1 LNIARA
7 LYKESDLFIF
17 DDPLSALDQY
27 VGKHIFENCFVK
39 MLKNKT
45 RIISS
50 HQIQYSKYADYIYVL
65 DDGKIIE
72 EGTFEK
78 LSFKQNGKLAELL
91 NKVKIQEDD
100 ENIKNISELSIEK
113 SSKTDKKHNLIEK
126 EEKGEGNIE
135 FSIIWEYLKSFGIF
149 WFIGIIFYY
158 IFTQFL
164 SELPNVLISEWM
176 VDPSQRYFQFSN
188 SQFFIIY
195 IILGYGSVLLVL
207 FRDALYLNFAI
218 SASKR
223 IHTKA
228 LKRILKATISFFE
241 QNPIGRILNRF
252 SKDVSEVDLDISLK
266 STEVITQIIQIFATL
281 VIIMYTS
288 LWFIIPMFPIFVCYY
303 MIQNVYRDSNREVN
317 RFFSISRSPLF
328 AIYSE
333 TLNGL
338 PTIRSYQSTDR
349 FFNVVVEKLDYMQKN
364 FYNMKALNMWLQ
376 FRLSILG
383 GLLVSSIAFVLVF
396 IYHFTRGNYFNVA
409 TAGLSMTYSI
419 QITQIL
425 TSFVQ
430 KHVKLES
437 EMNSIERLLFYANK
451 IPIELENIEIEPKD
465 WPKEGKIEFK
475 NFYMKYR
482 PELPNVL
489 DDVSFI
495 IQPKEKIGIAGRT
508 GSGKSS
514 LIISLFRIFQNTKGS
529 IFIDDVDITKIS
541 LKSLRNV
548 LAIIPQD
555 PILFTGTIRSN
566 LDPFDKFSEKEIW
579 GALRK
584 VFIHDFIEKQQKQL
598 KFEIEEGGNNLSVG
612 QRQLIC
618 LARCLLEKKKILIM
632 DEATSSMDIE
642 TDSLIRK

>member
-1 LNIARA
+1 
-7 LYKESDLFIF
+7 
-17 DDPLSALDQY
+17 LSALDQY

-39 MLKNKT
+39 MLKDKT

-50 HQIQYSKYADYIYVL
+50 HQIQYSKFADYIYVL
-65 DDGKIIE
+65 EEGKVVEEGSYVNLSEKQDGK
-72 EGTFEK
+72 
-78 LSFKQNGKLAELL
+78 LSELL
-91 NKVKIQEDD
+91 KKVKIHEED
-100 ENIKNISELSIEK
+100 ENIKNISELSVVK
-113 SSKTDKKHNLIEK
+113 STKKDKKHNLIEK
-126 EEKGEGNIE
+126 EEKGEGAVE

-149 WFIGIIFYY
+149 WFIVIILYF
-158 IFTQFL
+158 IFTQIL
-164 SELPNVLISEWM
+164 SEFPNVLISEWM
-176 VDPSQRYFQFSN
+176 SDPTQRYFKFSDAQYFN
-188 SQFFIIY
+188 IY
-195 IILGYGSVLLVL
+195 IIIGYGSVFLVL

-218 SASKR
+218 SASKK
-223 IHTKA
+223 IHAKA
-228 LKRILKATISFFE
+228 LNRILKATISFFE

-252 SKDVSEVDLDISLK
+252 SKDVSEVDIDISLK
-266 STEVITQIIQIFATL
+266 STEVITQVIQIFGT
-281 VIIMYTS
+281 IIIIIYTS
-288 LWFIIPMFPIFVCYY
+288 FWFVIPMIPIFVVYY
-303 MIQNVYRDSNREVN
+303 MIQNLYRDSNREVK
-317 RFFSISRSPLF
+317 RFVSISRSPLF

-338 PTIRSYQSTDR
+338 STIRSYQSSDR
-349 FFNVVVEKLDYMQKN
+349 FFKVAVRKLDYMQKN

-383 GLLVSSIAFVLVF
+383 ALLVSSISFVLVF
-396 IYHFTRGNYFNVA
+396 IYHMTKGDNFNIA
-409 TAGLSMTYSI
+409 TAGLSMTYAI

-430 KHVKLES
+430 KSVKLEA
-437 EMNSIERLLFYANK
+437 EMNSIERLLYYADK
-451 IPIELENIEIEPKD
+451 IPIESENIEIVPKN

-482 PELPNVL
+482 TELPFVL
-489 DDVSFI
+489 EDVSFT

-514 LIISLFRIFQNTKGS
+514 LMISLFRIFQTTKGS
-529 IFIDDVDITKIS
+529 IFIDDIDISKIS
-541 LKSLRNV
+541 LKSLRSV

-566 LDPFDKFSEKEIW
+566 LDPFDKYSDQEIW
-579 GALRK
+579 QVLKK

-598 KFEIEEGGNNLSVG
+598 KYEIEEGGHNLSVG
-612 QRQLIC
+612 QRQLVC

-642 TDSLIRK
+642 TDTLIRKSFFSN